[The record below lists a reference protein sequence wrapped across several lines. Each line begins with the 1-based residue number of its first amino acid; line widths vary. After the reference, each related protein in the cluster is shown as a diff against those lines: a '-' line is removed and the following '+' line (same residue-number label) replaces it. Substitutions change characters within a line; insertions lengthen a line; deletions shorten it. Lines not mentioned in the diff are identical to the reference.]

1 MPVETKASGAYPE
14 GKKAE
19 DPKIG
24 DEKMISGVRNL
35 KEAYILYSPLT
46 NMPFVECEEENY
58 NDQIRLYQ
66 KKAEAETAGKE
77 LEEKGIR
84 VTVRELKTVEV
95 QVPVKPDRPDGEKK
109 RLYLNQVRQQLSTL
123 PFMGVNAVC
132 YKPEGQ
138 KAQSLELSG
147 LLPEDYEKKIV
158 ENGTYQPNLQL
169 TGLYLMQEARRK
181 KEYVDMKNLQAL
193 DEEFSSNLVRS
204 KLFLAVLPPA
214 GQEKEQKIDLKKC
227 QLPYLKHQ
235 NGDTFF
241 PVFTDIWEFQKYVQ
255 GKKNLRL
262 IQVPFPEITK
272 FWVKDAKAYMVN
284 PMGFS
289 LPVTREMIPRILEKF
304 GVGEKPGEGFME
316 SSVPASTRSRT

>member
-1 MPVETKASGAYPE
+1 
-14 GKKAE
+14 
-19 DPKIG
+19 
-24 DEKMISGVRNL
+24 MISEVRNL

-66 KKAEAETAGKE
+66 KKTEAEAAAKK

-84 VTVRELKTVEV
+84 VTIRELKTVEV

-123 PFMGVNAVC
+123 PFMGVNALY
-132 YKPEGQ
+132 YKPEGE
-138 KAQSLELSG
+138 KAQSMELTG
-147 LLPEDYEKKIV
+147 LLPEDYEKKIN
-158 ENGTYQPNLQL
+158 ENGMYQPNLQL

-181 KEYVDMKNLQAL
+181 KEFVDMKNLQAL

-214 GQEKEQKIDLKKC
+214 GQEQEQKIDLKKC

-241 PVFTDIWEFQKYVQ
+241 PVFTDLWEFQKYVQ
-255 GKKNLRL
+255 GKKNLRP
-262 IQVPFPEITK
+262 IQVPFLEITK

-304 GVGEKPGEGFME
+304 GMGEKPDK
-316 SSVPASTRSRT
+316 ASEEE